1 LKFFSIGFM
10 SNKSRTLL
18 PWSQCWLH
26 CTTNVVSLNPA
37 QARCA
42 RYNIMWFVTFV
53 IDLWQ
58 IGGFLQVLWFPPP
71 IKLTNISEILL
82 KVALST
88 INLTLTDYIVSPGK
102 LKVRIWSVKLTK
114 GDKCIKYN
122 NLLFW
127 HLH

>member
-26 CTTNVVSLNPA
+26 CTINVMSLNPA

-42 RYNIMWFVTFV
+42 RYNIMWFITFV
-53 IDLWQ
+53 VDLWQ
-58 IGGFLQVLWFPPP
+58 IGGFLQVLWFPPT